1 MLHSVK
7 LRFTKRATRNLAAIG
22 HHLRPLNPAAA
33 VRVEASIRS
42 SLQNLT
48 LFPLI
53 GRKQKQR
60 GVRKWVTP
68 HYAYLVYYT
77 FDEAAETVTII
88 SVKHSAQRRD
98 HEDA

>member
-1 MLHSVK
+1 MK

-22 HHLRPLNPAAA
+22 AYLRPLNPAAA
-33 VRVEASIRS
+33 ARVEASIRN
-42 SLQNLT
+42 SLQNLV

-53 GRKQKQR
+53 GRVQKQP
-60 GVRKWVTP
+60 GVRKQVTP

-77 FDEAAETVTII
+77 VDEAAETVTIL
-88 SVKHSAQRRD
+88 SVKHSAQRRE